1 MSVRITQAMIARGTL
16 GSIQDVSGR
25 LTETQRKMATGR
37 EITRPSDNP
46 FGTSRALSLRT
57 ELDGLK
63 QLQRNID
70 EADGWLTV
78 TDSALDKMTSLVQ
91 RVRELTV
98 AGASDSAGPT
108 ARNSIADEID
118 QLIKAIKQEANASY
132 GGRYVFAG
140 TETETK
146 PYLVDGPDAFQGNG
160 QPIAREIGP
169 GVSVQVNTI
178 GSAVL
183 GNGNADGV
191 DDGRLLDTLRDVV
204 AHLRGGTPADA
215 NALRGQDLRDLD
227 QGLQDLLRTRAG
239 VGALQKR
246 LEAAGARIGETQE
259 TVKGLLSK
267 TEDADMAATLIDF
280 STQQSVYQ
288 SALKAG
294 ANIVQSSLLDF
305 LR

>member
-16 GSIQDVSGR
+16 GSIQDVSGQ
-25 LTETQRKMATGR
+25 LAQTQRKMATGR
-37 EITRPSDNP
+37 EITRPSDDP

-57 ELDGLK
+57 ELDGLR

-78 TDSALDKMTSLVQ
+78 TDSALDKMTALVQ
-91 RVRELTV
+91 RVRELTI
-98 AGASDSAGPT
+98 AGATDSAGPT

-118 QLIKAIKQEANASY
+118 QLIKAVKQEANASY

-146 PYLVDGPDAFQGNG
+146 PYLVEGSDAFQGDG
-160 QPIAREIGP
+160 AAIAREIGP
-169 GVSVQVNTI
+169 GVSIQVNTI
-178 GSAVL
+178 GRAIL
-183 GNGNADGV
+183 GDGNADGV
-191 DDGRLLDTLRDVV
+191 DDGKLLDTLRTVV
-204 AHLRGGTPADA
+204 EHLRAGTPAAAD
-215 NALRGQDLRDLD
+215 ALRGDDIKNLD
-227 QGLQDLLRTRAG
+227 RNLQDLLRTRAG

-259 TVKGLLSK
+259 TVMGLLSK
-267 TEDADMAATLIDF
+267 TEDADMAKTLIDF